1 MGEHHNSSTRLAG
14 GSGRA
19 DAQASERSMGGTS
32 RRKLTRDRARTLRS
46 DLTDAEGLLWWKLK
60 GRNPEGLRF
69 RRQHPEP
76 PYIIDFVERK
86 ARLAI
91 EVDGATHGETHE
103 IAYDACRTEYL
114 EARGWTVI
122 RVGNDDVFEELDAT
136 YQFIVLRA
144 LELRSAATSPSP
156 PSTSLRSATS
166 PRRRV
171 ER

>member
-1 MGEHHNSSTRLAG
+1 MGGGRNPSTRGAG

-19 DAQASERSMGGTS
+19 DAAASERSMGGTF
-32 RRKLTRDRARTLRS
+32 RRKLTLDRARNLRS
-46 DLTDAEGLLWWKLK
+46 DPTDAEGLLWWKLK

-86 ARLAI
+86 ARLSI
-91 EVDGATHGETHE
+91 EVDGATHGEGHE
-103 IAYDACRTEYL
+103 LAYDARRTRYL
-114 EARGWTVI
+114 EAKGWTVI

-136 YQFIVLRA
+136 YQYIVLKA
-144 LELRSAATSPSP
+144 LELRSDTTSASP

-166 PRRRV
+166 PRKRV
-171 ER
+171 EG